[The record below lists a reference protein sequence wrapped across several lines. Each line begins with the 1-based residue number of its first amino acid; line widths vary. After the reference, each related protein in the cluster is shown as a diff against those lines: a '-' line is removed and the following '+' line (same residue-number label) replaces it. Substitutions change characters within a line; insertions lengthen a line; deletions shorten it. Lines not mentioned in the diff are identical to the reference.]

1 MARPTALQEG
11 RKLFDAFFGEVKD
24 GYMAQFRST
33 RIKERR
39 DHLLNE
45 MAVFDK
51 VEGKAY
57 DWFNER
63 MKP

>member
-1 MARPTALQEG
+1 MARPTALEEG
-11 RKLFDAFFGEVKD
+11 RKLLNQFFDETKA
-24 GYMAQFRST
+24 GYMSQIMAT
-33 RIKERR
+33 RQKQRR
-39 DHLLNE
+39 AHLLNE

-63 MKP
+63 IKG

>member
-1 MARPTALQEG
+1 MPRGSALEEG

-24 GYMAQFRST
+24 GYMAQFKST
-33 RIKERR
+33 RVKTRR
-39 DHLLNE
+39 EHLLNE

-63 MKP
+63 MKK